1 MYCFVMNCFAMSH
14 FQKYQAS
21 FVTIHQELFADY
33 QKRRQEHHE
42 EIEYQA
48 RGERASI
55 SKKLNPLYVVLALV
69 DIDQRCKVN

>member
-1 MYCFVMNCFAMSH
+1 MNCFAMSH

-21 FVTIHQELFADY
+21 FGTIHQELFADY